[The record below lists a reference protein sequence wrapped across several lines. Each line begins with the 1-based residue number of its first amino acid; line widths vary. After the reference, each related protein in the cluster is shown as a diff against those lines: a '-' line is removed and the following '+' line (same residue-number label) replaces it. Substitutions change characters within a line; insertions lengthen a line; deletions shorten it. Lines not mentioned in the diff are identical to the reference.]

1 MTTSNI
7 QGDHH
12 IVVAALYKFVQL
24 DNFVELQPQLLDECK
39 NHDVK
44 GTLLLAEEGINGT
57 VAGSRE
63 GIDAVLDWLKSDARL
78 ADLAHKE
85 SYTSEP
91 PFVRMKVKLK
101 KEIVTIGIAEVSPT
115 KTVGTYVQ
123 PEDWN
128 ALLDDPDVVVV
139 DTRNEYEYAVGTFDN
154 AVNPHTETFREFPD
168 YVRKTL
174 DPKKNKKVAMFCTGG
189 IRCEKAS
196 SFMLEEGYEEV
207 FHLEGGIL
215 KYLEKVPPAEQK
227 WQGECFVFDERV
239 TVDNQLNQG
248 SYDMCHACRMPIT
261 DADQARPEFEAGVS
275 CHHCIDKRSEA
286 QKAAAREREK
296 QIFLAAERGEQ
307 HIGVAQGAGSKG
319 GEGPLPDVVKGA
331 EQAVEQTVVQSREP
345 D

>member
-78 ADLAHKE
+78 ADLAHKQ

-296 QIFLAAERGEQ
+296 QILLAAERGEQ

-319 GEGPLPDVVKGA
+319 GEGPLPDVVKGT
-331 EQAVEQTVVQSREP
+331 EQAVVQSREP

>member
-12 IVVAALYKFVQL
+12 IVVAALYKFVTL
-24 DNFVELQPQLLDECK
+24 SDFADLQAPLLATCK
-39 NHDVK
+39 NYEVK

-57 VAGSRE
+57 IAGSRD
-63 GIDAVLDWLKSDARL
+63 GIDAVLAWLHSDKRL

-101 KEIVTIGIAEVSPT
+101 KEIVTIGIEDVSPT

-123 PEDWN
+123 AEDWN
-128 ALLDDPDVVVV
+128 ALIDDPDVVVI
-139 DTRNEYEYAVGTFDN
+139 DTRNEYEYAVGTFNN

-174 DPKKNKKVAMFCTGG
+174 DPAKNKKVAMFCTGG

-196 SFMLEEGYEEV
+196 SFMLEEGFEEV

-215 KYLEKVPPAEQK
+215 KYLEKVQPEEQK

-239 TVDNQLNQG
+239 TVDGQLNKG

-261 DADQARPEFEAGVS
+261 AEEQTRAEYEAGVS
-275 CHHCIDKRSEA
+275 CHHCIHKRSDA

-296 QIFLAAERGEQ
+296 QIKLAEQRGEQ
-307 HIGVAQGAGSKG
+307 HIGAAQGAGSKG
-319 GEGPLPDVVKGA
+319 GDGPRP
-331 EQAVEQTVVQSREP
+331 QALNASNNR
-345 D
+345 